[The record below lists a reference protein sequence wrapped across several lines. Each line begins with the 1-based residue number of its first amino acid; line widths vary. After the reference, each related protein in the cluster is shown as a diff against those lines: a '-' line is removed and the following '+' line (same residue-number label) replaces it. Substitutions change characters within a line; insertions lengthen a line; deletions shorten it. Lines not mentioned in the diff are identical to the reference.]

1 VNNQEFKDEKSV
13 PQHQSVEKRKIWFA
27 PKLAL
32 EVFSI
37 VLGVLLAL
45 GVSEWAKEREH
56 QTLAK
61 SGILNISKEISSN
74 LEILTL
80 IHENNVQT
88 VNAITAHSESDTGE
102 SRSIIPGIQ
111 LQETAWEAF
120 LATGLSAYVD
130 YDTILTL
137 SRMYSIQRVYKQTG
151 MQLSESAMNAT
162 AYTVALGTTVDDRHF
177 QEQFVGYF
185 QLLIQI
191 ETQLLGSY
199 RDVLDTI
206 DH

>member
-1 VNNQEFKDEKSV
+1 M
-13 PQHQSVEKRKIWFA
+13 
-27 PKLAL
+27 
-32 EVFSI
+32 
-37 VLGVLLAL
+37 LGILLAL

-74 LEILTL
+74 LEILT
-80 IHENNVQT
+80 H
-88 VNAITAHSESDTGE
+88 
-102 SRSIIPGIQ
+102 
-111 LQETAWEAF
+111 
-120 LATGLSAYVD
+120 
-130 YDTILTL
+130 

-162 AYTVALGTTVDDRHF
+162 AYTVALGTTADDRHF

-191 ETQLLGSY
+191 EPQLLGSY

>member
-1 VNNQEFKDEKSV
+1 MNNQEFKDEKTV
-13 PQHQSVEKRKIWFA
+13 PQHQSVEKRKIRFA

-88 VNAITAHSESDTGE
+88 VNAITAHSESDTDE

-111 LQETAWEAF
+111 LPLVRQW
-120 LATGLSAYVD
+120 
-130 YDTILTL
+130 
-137 SRMYSIQRVYKQTG
+137 M
-151 MQLSESAMNAT
+151 
-162 AYTVALGTTVDDRHF
+162 TVTFRN
-177 QEQFVGYF
+177 
-185 QLLIQI
+185 
-191 ETQLLGSY
+191 SS
-199 RDVLDTI
+199 
-206 DH
+206 